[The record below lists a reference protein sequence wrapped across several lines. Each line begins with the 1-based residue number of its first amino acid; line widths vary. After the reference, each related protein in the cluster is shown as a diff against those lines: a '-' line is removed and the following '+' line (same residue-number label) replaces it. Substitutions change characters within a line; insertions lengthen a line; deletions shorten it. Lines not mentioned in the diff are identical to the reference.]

1 MSECDHIQALDI
13 MNDAI
18 KRVPV
23 YGFYRERANL
33 YHELGEYKKA
43 EKEYMF
49 LIHLA
54 PSQLDPALRLAMI
67 YKDAGNIKDALELIS
82 PYMAIN
88 PKETDLNTKA
98 ILYEMKLLYHELEC
112 KIRHHPEI

>member
-1 MSECDHIQALDI
+1 
-13 MNDAI
+13 
-18 KRVPV
+18 
-23 YGFYRERANL
+23 
-33 YHELGEYKKA
+33 
-43 EKEYMF
+43 
-49 LIHLA
+49 
-54 PSQLDPALRLAMI
+54 MI

-98 ILYEMKLLYHELEC
+98 ILYEMKLLYHELEY